1 MKTSKKAMVN
11 ASAIKTDTKQYLKEK
26 FNGLSKEEFINIW
39 TYLSVSTMNPI
50 IMCSLLYY

>member
-1 MKTSKKAMVN
+1 MVN